1 MIRSELDVLLDKVQ
15 DPALRAD
22 LQSQIDRLKQR
33 RSFGLV
39 FEQHIPERVRLP
51 QHAIRAGSQVV
62 SRDDD
67 DSPTF
72 EVIAIDDGVGTLVQV
87 READGAYVQRS
98 VHGLGGHE
106 KASLDSLVVMSD
118 FGEPV
123 LPGFRHLGSIERGG
137 DKPYHLVV
145 NGENHHALEALRFT
159 HAGKVDCIY
168 EIPIEGRDE
177 WLAAARLEA

>member
-22 LQSQIDRLKQR
+22 LRSQIDRLKQR

-51 QHAIRAGSQVV
+51 QHPIRVGSQVV

-72 EVIAIDDGVGTLVQV
+72 EVILIDDGVATLVQV
-87 READGAYVQRS
+87 RDADGAYVQRS
-98 VHGLGGHE
+98 EHGPGGQE
-106 KASLDSLVVMSD
+106 RTPRKSVV
-118 FGEPV
+118 
-123 LPGFRHLGSIERGG
+123 
-137 DKPYHLVV
+137 
-145 NGENHHALEALRFT
+145 
-159 HAGKVDCIY
+159 
-168 EIPIEGRDE
+168 
-177 WLAAARLEA
+177 

>member
-22 LQSQIDRLKQR
+22 LQRQIDRLKQR

-51 QHAIRAGSQVV
+51 QHPIRVGSQVV

-72 EVIAIDDGVGTLVQV
+72 EVASIADGVATIRRV
-87 READGAYVQRS
+87 REPDGAYLTAPE
-98 VHGLGGHE
+98 HGGE
-106 KASLDSLVVMSD
+106 IERAPIDSLVVISD

-123 LPGFRHLGSIERGG
+123 LPGFRHLGSIERAG
-137 DKPYHLVV
+137 DKP
-145 NGENHHALEALRFT
+145 HHIVKVTGLYESE
-159 HAGKVDCIY
+159 HARPY
-168 EIPIEGRDE
+168 P
-177 WLAAARLEA
+177 